1 MGVFA
6 YDEFHVLLD
15 VFGIGEEGADIN
27 LDYHRAPKGAYSCI
41 QNVNGK

>member
-15 VFGIGEEGADIN
+15 VFGIA
-27 LDYHRAPKGAYSCI
+27 LDSLL
-41 QNVNGK
+41 QWQ